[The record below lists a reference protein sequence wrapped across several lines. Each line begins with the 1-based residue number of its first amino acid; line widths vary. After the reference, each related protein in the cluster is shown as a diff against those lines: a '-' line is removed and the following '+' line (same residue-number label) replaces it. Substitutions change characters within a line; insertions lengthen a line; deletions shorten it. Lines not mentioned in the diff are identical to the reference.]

1 MDLNPFLPAR
11 ENYLWMNFQGCESWV
26 EDMVATAATAQYL
39 YIQLSTGN
47 HISQAAKVGLQ
58 VVISK

>member
-1 MDLNPFLPAR
+1 
-11 ENYLWMNFQGCESWV
+11 MNFQGCESWV